1 MPHASKILPRCT
13 YRLQL
18 KSGFGFLE
26 AGEIA
31 GYLEALGISHVY
43 CSPYLQATPGSTH
56 GYDVLD
62 HQSVNAELGGTM
74 GHEQFCNT
82 LGKHHLGQVLDVVPN
97 HMSIAHSGNR
107 WWWDVL
113 ENGPSSQYA
122 AYFDVDWDSQEQ
134 KLRNRVLLPI
144 LGDYYGRV
152 IDAKEIRVER
162 DGGSF
167 QVRYADHTLPLAPP
181 TLDEI
186 LSTAADT
193 TGSDLLAFAA
203 DIARHLPTAD
213 RTDRRSVNRR
223 HRDKEILRRL
233 LKQELQEHP
242 EWAVA
247 VDKVLADINNSSDLL
262 DKLLERQNYRL
273 AFWRMAKQDLD
284 YRRFFDI
291 NTLVGLHMEDERVF
305 NDTHTLVLHWL
316 DHGVVDGLRIDHP
329 DGLRDPQQYFQRL
342 TTAAPHA
349 WIVAEKILMPEE
361 RLPET
366 WPIAG
371 TTGYDFLN
379 QVLRLFIDPR
389 GETPLTEFYAEFTGE
404 STDYPTL
411 ARDKKH
417 LVMRD
422 LFASDLN
429 RLTAQLADVCEN
441 NPRYRDYTRRDLNS
455 MLREVIAC
463 LSVYRTYVQA
473 DENRI
478 CDTDKRYIDE
488 AIDGAKANRPDLDAA
503 LFEFFRRIL
512 KLEVHGQV
520 EADLVMRF
528 QQSTGPVMAKGIED
542 TLFYNYNR
550 FVALNDVGSEPN
562 RFAISPE
569 DFHCRNQ
576 ETVTGHPHTMLATTT
591 HDTKRGEDVRMR
603 LALLSEM
610 PQRWATAVRAWSQ
623 KNDRHRTQFQPDRNF
638 EYLYYQ
644 TLVGAWPI
652 DVQRMRSYLIKAARE
667 AKQHTSWNTPSDD
680 YEAALKKFVEGTMC
694 DEQFCVSVE
703 AFVKELTLPG
713 RVNSLA
719 QTLLKLTVP
728 GVPDIYQGS
737 ELWDVRL
744 VDPDNRTKVDFEC
757 RRQLLAQ
764 LKEMKLDEV
773 LSRWD
778 EGVPKLW
785 TIYHTLML
793 RQSHPEV
800 FDSGS
805 YEPLAA
811 TGNKAQHVVAFI
823 RAGTIAT
830 IVPRLVLTLAGNWE
844 NTSIELSPGDWH
856 NILTGDVVPDG
867 RRLLAEL
874 LNRFPVALLM
884 RADAASQ

>member
-1 MPHASKILPRCT
+1 
-13 YRLQL
+13 
-18 KSGFGFLE
+18 
-26 AGEIA
+26 
-31 GYLEALGISHVY
+31 
-43 CSPYLQATPGSTH
+43 
-56 GYDVLD
+56 
-62 HQSVNAELGGTM
+62 M

-122 AYFDVDWDSQEQ
+122 AYFDVDWDPQEQ
-134 KLRNRVLLPI
+134 KLHNRVLLPI
-144 LGDYYGRV
+144 LGDHYGRV

-167 QVRYADHTLPLAPP
+167 HVHYADHLLPLAPP
-181 TLDEI
+181 TLDDI
-186 LSTAADT
+186 LSSAADA
-193 TGSDLLAFAA
+193 TGSDVLAFAA

-223 HRDKEILRRL
+223 HRDKEILRRM

-242 EWAVA
+242 DWAAA
-247 VDKVLADINNSSDLL
+247 VDKTLTDINDSSEQL
-262 DKLLERQNYRL
+262 DRLLERQNYRL

-291 NTLVGLHMEDERVF
+291 NTLVGLHMEDDRVF
-305 NDTHTLVLHWL
+305 KDTHTLVLHWL

-342 TTAAPHA
+342 SEAAPHA
-349 WIVAEKILMPEE
+349 WIVAEKILMPDES
-361 RLPET
+361 LPKS

-379 QVLRLFIDPR
+379 QVLRVFIDPR

-404 STDYPTL
+404 STDYSAL

-429 RLTAQLADVCEN
+429 RLTAQLTDVCEN
-441 NPRYRDYTRRDLNS
+441 NPRYRDYTRRELNS

-478 CDTDKRYIDE
+478 DDTDKHYID
-488 AIDGAKANRPDLDAA
+488 AAVDAAKANRPDLDAE
-503 LFEFFRRIL
+503 LFEFFRSIWR
-512 KLEVHGQV
+512 LEVRGPQ

-528 QQSTGPVMAKGIED
+528 QQSTGSVMAKGIED

-562 RFAISPE
+562 RFALSPE
-569 DFHCRNQ
+569 LFHQRNQ
-576 ETVTGHPHTMLATTT
+576 ERLAAHPNSMLATTT

-603 LALLSEM
+603 LAVISEM

-623 KNDRHRTQFQPDRNF
+623 KNDRHRTQFQPDRNM

-652 DVQRMRSYLIKAARE
+652 DIDRMRSYVIKAARE
-667 AKQHTSWNTPSDD
+667 AKQHTSWTAPSDE
-680 YEAALKKFVEGTMC
+680 YEAALKKFVEGTLG
-694 DEQFCVSVE
+694 DAEFCAAVE
-703 AFVKELTLPG
+703 TLVNELKPIG
-713 RVNSLA
+713 FVNSLS
-719 QTLLKLTVP
+719 QTLLKLTAP

-737 ELWDVRL
+737 ELWDLRL
-744 VDPDNRTKVDFEC
+744 VDPDNRSKVDFEL
-757 RRQLLAQ
+757 RRGLLDQ
-764 LKEMKLDEV
+764 LKEMKVDDVMVRLK
-773 LSRWD
+773 
-778 EGVPKLW
+778 EGLPKLW
-785 TIYHTLML
+785 AIYRTLML
-793 RQSHPEV
+793 RQSRPEI
-800 FDSGS
+800 FESSG
-805 YEPLAA
+805 YDPIIA
-811 TGNKAQHVVAFI
+811 TGAK
-823 RAGTIAT
+823 
-830 IVPRLVLTLAGNWE
+830 
-844 NTSIELSPGDWH
+844 
-856 NILTGDVVPDG
+856 
-867 RRLLAEL
+867 RRMSSHSAE
-874 LNRFPVALLM
+874 RDP
-884 RADAASQ
+884 Q